1 MDDFIKDLSLAYL
14 NNTEIGVKINEAIPI
29 IEKTM
34 EVAYAD
40 ATDDSSEKLKMMRK
54 GTVLAF
60 SIINKVANGKSI
72 KEFSEKDWKDIISN
86 NVETAVLTDPQSY
99 SVAVFTLYADYI
111 DVSVG
116 VLNSLGINKKKCK
129 SITDI
134 SKEVRGLQ
142 TKLEKGE
149 ISEPDYTEKCL
160 WLLLESII
168 KILALYSTGML
179 GDETSEFVQAVS
191 MLAFEYGRYTLY
203 KQENELLEQYLQY
216 QHQVDEELQAKLEAY
231 NAEMQKKIDEFNS
244 LIANAFDP
252 DFMQR
257 FKTSVLLARSA
268 GVDESEILTSVPDV
282 DDFFS

>member
-14 NNTEIGVKINEAIPI
+14 NNTEIGGKINEAIPI

-40 ATDDSSEKLKMMRK
+40 VADDSSEKQKLMRK

-86 NVETAVLTDPQSY
+86 TVETAVLTDPQSY

-142 TKLEKGE
+142 VKLEKGE

-160 WLLLESII
+160 WLLLESTIT
-168 KILALYSTGML
+168 IL
-179 GDETSEFVQAVS
+179 S
-191 MLAFEYGRYTLY
+191 M
-203 KQENELLEQYLQY
+203 
-216 QHQVDEELQAKLEAY
+216 
-231 NAEMQKKIDEFNS
+231 
-244 LIANAFDP
+244 
-252 DFMQR
+252 
-257 FKTSVLLARSA
+257 
-268 GVDESEILTSVPDV
+268 
-282 DDFFS
+282 